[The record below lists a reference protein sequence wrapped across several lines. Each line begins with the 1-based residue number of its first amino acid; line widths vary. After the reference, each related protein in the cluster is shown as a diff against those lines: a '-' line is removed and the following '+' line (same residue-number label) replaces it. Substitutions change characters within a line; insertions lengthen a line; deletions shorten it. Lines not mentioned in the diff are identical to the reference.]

1 MGFFDFLF
9 KKEACP
15 LCSAPMGLFN
25 SQVLQGRA
33 SICLQCAKGLRCKF
47 PNEEREKL
55 DEFGET
61 EYNATGSVETY
72 MYDHLSKASLEE
84 VKRVKSELDGYK
96 EKAQAEL
103 GDAYP
108 NIFTVFGET
117 FHLSPSAVSVGISRG
132 GELQNKLVVNGLV
145 QSGSFT
151 KGDMAVLVHEG
162 QKMPIRILEV
172 HKKDDSSFETT
183 IGANMSKTAK
193 AGDSAWLILDWR
205 GNVADGDTIAK
216 Q

>member
-25 SQVLQGRA
+25 SRVLRGSG
-33 SICLQCAKGLRCKF
+33 SICLKCAEGLRCKF
-47 PNEEREKL
+47 PTEERESR
-55 DEFGET
+55 DEFGDKI
-61 EYNATGSVETY
+61 YNSTGRVDTY
-72 MYDHLSKASLEE
+72 TYDYLSHASLEE
-84 VKRVKSELDGYK
+84 VKRVKSELDSYK

-117 FHLSPSAVSVGISRG
+117 FHLSPSAVSVGMSRG

>member
-1 MGFFDFLF
+1 M
-9 KKEACP
+9 
-15 LCSAPMGLFN
+15 
-25 SQVLQGRA
+25 
-33 SICLQCAKGLRCKF
+33 
-47 PNEEREKL
+47 
-55 DEFGET
+55 
-61 EYNATGSVETY
+61 
-72 MYDHLSKASLEE
+72 
-84 VKRVKSELDGYK
+84 
-96 EKAQAEL
+96 
-103 GDAYP
+103 
-108 NIFTVFGET
+108 
-117 FHLSPSAVSVGISRG
+117 SRG

-183 IGANMSKTAK
+183 IGANMSKTAN

-205 GNVADGDTIAK
+205 GNVANGDTIAK